1 MKFYWIDAL
10 NEYENTITNGVL
22 RVFETIYKPYA
33 RENGFE
39 FEYIDAAGIV
49 PASSGKN
56 MILYEGKDILQNQA
70 SVFISYAN
78 AQPQLEKILESVTR
92 IAYQS
97 NTWTIA
103 NRTGKGIFLDKDK
116 FAGISMARELGVPVL
131 PTVII
136 PSNKKSRTLIK
147 DIEAVLGAYPY
158 IVKPK
163 EMLAGIGIIKID
175 SAESFKSI
183 LDIVGQSAKDYI
195 AQPFIG
201 DARDYR
207 VYTDCG
213 KVIACLQRQP
223 ADGEYL
229 ASISRSGKG
238 AGVTA
243 PENIAALTETIAGA
257 FGGDYLCV
265 DWLAAGDKF
274 WFSEIES
281 GGGFSALPE
290 PERGRVAKAFFNS
303 NRKGSVK

>member
-1 MKFYWIDAL
+1 MKFYWLDAL
-10 NEYENTITNGVL
+10 SEYENTITSGVM
-22 RVFETIYKPYA
+22 RVFDAIYKPYA
-33 RENGFE
+33 KENGFE
-39 FEYIDAAGIV
+39 FEYIDAAGIIPV
-49 PASSGKN
+49 SSDKN
-56 MILYEGKDILQNQA
+56 MILYEGKDILQNRA
-70 SVFISYAN
+70 AVFISYAN

-97 NTWTIA
+97 DTWTIV
-103 NRTGKGIFLDKDK
+103 NCTGKGIFLDKDK
-116 FAGISMARELGVPVL
+116 FAGISMARELGAPVL
-131 PTVII
+131 PTIVI
-136 PSNKKSRTLIK
+136 PSNKKSRALIK
-147 DIEAVLGAYPY
+147 DIEAVLGNYPY

-175 SAESFKSI
+175 SAESLKSI
-183 LDIVGQSAKDYI
+183 FDIIGQSARDYI

-201 DARDYR
+201 GARDYR
-207 VYTDCG
+207 VYTDGG
-213 KVIACLQRQP
+213 KIIACLQRQP

-238 AGVTA
+238 SGVTA
-243 PENIAALTETIAGA
+243 PENIAALTEKIAEV

-265 DWLAAGDKF
+265 DWLAAGNKF

-303 NRKGSVK
+303 NRKRQL